1 MLAAKGA
8 GRDPEPLLEQP
19 VEIGGVAE
27 AAAVADV
34 GDGSV
39 NVAGR
44 DKRGAGALQAPLARI
59 MAEADAVLLE
69 QFLQIA
75 LRNSLAPGYAGGG
88 QVRIMQAPLDRKRHA
103 VEQRHE
109 AWRRRGAGAVM
120 RADNG
125 QEEIRDALLER
136 PPFGRR
142 QQSISAAAV
151 SMSLM
156 NTPENPSG

>member
-1 MLAAKGA
+1 MAGAFVPPAPRSTRAADDLANRAALLELPVRERTERPAALRRAAAFRQPFGLLAAKGA
-8 GRDPEPLLEQP
+8 GRDSEPFLEQP

-44 DKRGAGALQAPLARI
+44 DQGGAGALQAPLAQI

-75 LRNSLAPGYAGGG
+75 LRNPLAPGYAGSG
-88 QVRIMQAPLDRKRHA
+88 QVRVMQAPLDR
-103 VEQRHE
+103 QPS
-109 AWRRRGAGAVM
+109 RG
-120 RADNG
+120 
-125 QEEIRDALLER
+125 
-136 PPFGRR
+136 
-142 QQSISAAAV
+142 
-151 SMSLM
+151 
-156 NTPENPSG
+156 